1 MKLTDDK
8 YMGLAE
14 MYFWAGMG
22 QRVHGLIHNLNNHI
36 HVVDMQMAMLV
47 ARSDS
52 SGEEPLG
59 NYKEKFSRLASGTSR
74 MVDSLQR
81 NGQCS
86 FFAQKSQTQI
96 NVKDYL
102 EWILAFWENDLFFKH
117 KVSCELI
124 SENHDINI
132 QVPPFHLTLCLD
144 QGIRNAL
151 EACQEINPDAEHS
164 MILEADSKDKGINL
178 AITSFTRLPQIDPWG
193 EGTSSKSGHLG
204 MGLPVA
210 AFLARRMGWELDL
223 RYSGDET
230 RFLISIPELKSVDSG

>member
-22 QRVHGLIHNLNNHI
+22 QRIHGLIHNLNNHI
-36 HVVDMQMAMLV
+36 HVVDMQLSMLV

-52 SGEEPLG
+52 SGKDPLG
-59 NYKEKFSRLASGTSR
+59 CYKEKISRLASGTSK

-102 EWILAFWENDLFFKH
+102 GWILAFWNNDLFFKH
-117 KVSCELI
+117 KVSCELVFA
-124 SENHDINI
+124 NKDINL
-132 QVPPFHLTLCLD
+132 QVPPFYLTFCID

-151 EACQEINPDAEHS
+151 EACQEMNPDGEHR
-164 MILEADSKDKGINL
+164 MILEADSKDRGVSL
-178 AITSFTRLPQIDPWG
+178 AIISFTEMAEIDPWG

-204 MGLPVA
+204 MGLPVC
-210 AFLARRMGWELDL
+210 AFLARRMGWDIDL
-223 RYSGDET
+223 QNSGDET
-230 RFLISIPELKSVDSG
+230 RFLISIPELKSEDSG